1 VTAGNPSTASGSA
14 YHPWTTYIVAR
25 EEARRRGDRKVGT
38 EHLLLALLSEPDLSG
53 ILDVRIEEARAA
65 LDALDLQAFAA
76 IGLDARLDLPPLPS
90 LPSTPPAELPRK
102 PTFRAVLKGRLPMTP
117 TAKKVL
123 EASRNPTR
131 RGRAHPGTRYVAKN
145 VLAEL
150 LELERPDPVAELLAG
165 LGVEPAAIRE
175 RLARA

>member
-1 VTAGNPSTASGSA
+1 MADSPSTARGPT

-53 ILDVRIEEARAA
+53 VLDVTIEEARAA

-76 IGLDARLDLPPLPS
+76 IGLDARLELPPV
-90 LPSTPPAELPRK
+90 PSTRSAELPRK

-117 TAKKVL
+117 TAKKTL
-123 EASRNPTR
+123 EASRKGTR

-145 VLAEL
+145 VLAAL
-150 LELERPDPVAELLAG
+150 LELERPDPAAELLAA
-165 LGVEPAAIRE
+165 LDLDPAAIRE
-175 RLARA
+175 RLARV

>member
-1 VTAGNPSTASGSA
+1 VTARSPSTATKPA

-53 ILDVRIEEARAA
+53 ILDVGIEEARAA

-76 IGLDARLDLPPLPS
+76 IGLDARLELPPP
-90 LPSTPPAELPRK
+90 PSTPPAELPRK

-117 TAKKVL
+117 TAKKTL
-123 EASRNPTR
+123 EASRKGPR
-131 RGRAHPGTRYVAKN
+131 GGRAHPGTRYDAKN
-145 VLAEL
+145 VLAAL
-150 LELERPDPVAELLAG
+150 LELERPDPAAELLAA

-175 RLARA
+175 RLAGV